1 MEDQESCKRA
11 LQIQQA
17 LGTTAKH
24 EMGSWK
30 PAEQQHLTSNTHT
43 HHFYTVKRLKKKKSF
58 FRDGQ
63 QWQTWWSLTS
73 ATGVRTAK
81 EEAMYLTLLVMELL
95 SCHLIDLLGGT
106 CTVTCLSPSTS
117 QLCSIHRE
125 VLTASKLC
133 RSCCKG
139 KHDVR
144 VSSICSSAHNRRQ
157 QCKVQWWK
165 QQIYKHSKSWNLFFL
180 QADDISW
187 LLCRKQ
193 INSVICIRVFWLV
206 PS

>member
-11 LQIQQA
+11 LQVQQA

-43 HHFYTVKRLKKKKSF
+43 HHFYTVKRFKKKFVQGWAAMANLMKLNLCH
-58 FRDGQ
+58 RR
-63 QWQTWWSLTS
+63 
-73 ATGVRTAK
+73 VRTAK

-165 QQIYKHSKSWNLFFL
+165 QQIYKHSKS
-180 QADDISW
+180 
-187 LLCRKQ
+187 
-193 INSVICIRVFWLV
+193 
-206 PS
+206 